1 MYTYT
6 GVDLGIA
13 MYACSSCGC
22 LGYNPSQDYYYVVH
36 SNSIGFDQYRLG
48 INTPPWSNSSSSTT
62 SNPYP
67 TNNNEGMGN
76 ENEPWDGADNNPYI
90 DPEYNGGQV
99 VYDPNQTLNQNDP
112 CDINIKLDGVQPI
125 STFSKG
131 CITAFASAGNYGG
144 TYTFTISGSNTSI
157 VIGSGSVAF
166 FTNLDPGS
174 YTITVQKN
182 SGDGCSVT
190 SGSFTLSTGNNQD
203 HPYTKTII
211 NNWPCRTCSYA
222 VTYHTDGTPPNINDP
237 NNCQTNNCAP
247 TTTSVIPCPGDPIR
261 HPTICPTKGSSG
273 INGGRNGNT
282 RTKFVEQADGSVISV
297 SKYHDGLDI
306 SSPENGTLYSMFE
319 GDIIDYKDDVPLG
332 AAGYSSG
339 SYGNW
344 VIVKCLVNGHE
355 VFIKYNHLN
364 SVNVDK
370 TKSLPQHVTQGQDIG
385 LTGRTGNAA
394 PHKHDSGANPHI
406 HIQIRPTNDF
416 GFGSHSNYLPDV
428 IDPEPYLNTKFDKT
442 TGAPTYN
449 PNC

>member
-1 MYTYT
+1 LLPGHMYTYT

-48 INTPPWSNSSSSTT
+48 INTPPWSNSSTSTT

-99 VYDPNQTLNQNDP
+99 AYDPNQTLNQNDP

-125 STFSKG
+125 STFSNG
-131 CITAFASAGNYGG
+131 CIIAFASAGNYGG

-166 FTNLDPGS
+166 FKDLSPGT

-182 SGDGCSVT
+182 SGDGCLVT
-190 SGSFTLSTGNNQD
+190 SKSFTLFTGNNQD

-222 VTYHTDGTPPNINDP
+222 VTFHTDGRKPDVNDP
-237 NNCQTNNCAP
+237 NNCRTNNCSPVA
-247 TTTSVIPCPGDPIR
+247 SNIPCPGDPIR
-261 HPTICPTKGSSG
+261 NPTISPYGKD
-273 INGGRNGNT
+273 IKAGRNGFT
-282 RTKFVEQADGSVISV
+282 RRGGNQI
-297 SKYHDGLDI
+297 HDGLDI
-306 SSPENGTLYSMFE
+306 YAEVNTPIYPIYDGTVVANFANHPPTF
-319 GDIIDYKDDVPLG
+319 YKR
-332 AAGYSSG
+332 Y
-339 SYGNW
+339 SYGNFIIIKSTLPNGQ
-344 VIVKCLVNGHE
+344 IVY
-355 VFIKYNHLN
+355 ISYNHLN
-364 SVNVDK
+364 TVNYNNGDSVKLDD
-370 TKSLPQHVTQGQDIG
+370 LIG
-385 LTGRTGNAA
+385 LSGRTGNANQED
-394 PHKHDSGANPHI
+394 KNIKPHI
-406 HIQIRPTNDF
+406 HIQVRPTFDF
-416 GFGSHSNYLPDV
+416 NQGSWKHYKNNLIS
-428 IDPEPYLNTKFDKT
+428 IDPEQHLRTKFDENGT
-442 TGAPTYN
+442 PIN
-449 PNC
+449 PC